1 MNSLELRGY
10 IGNIRLRQIKGQKT
24 KEETVSDLQS
34 IDWNN
39 IEEFE
44 VCPIATLQNIVNN
57 YIEQL
62 NQL

>member
-10 IGNIRLRQIKGQKT
+10 IGNLRLQQMKGEKT
-24 KEETVSDLQS
+24 KEETLTALQS

-39 IEEFE
+39 IDEFE
-44 VCPIATLQNIVNN
+44 VCPITMLQTVVNN

>member
-10 IGNIRLRQIKGQKT
+10 IGNIRLQQIKGQTT
-24 KEETVSDLQS
+24 KEEAISALEN

-44 VCPIATLQNIVNN
+44 VCPIATLQTIVNN
-57 YIEQL
+57 YKEQL
-62 NQL
+62 NQS